1 MSERFPSTY
10 AVLQQ
15 YGVDRRTFFK
25 YCTSLAAMMGL
36 EASMVPKVMAAME
49 NKPRIPVIWLHGLE
63 CTCCSESF
71 IRSSHPIA
79 QDLIL
84 NMISLD
90 YDETLQAAAGEQAE
104 EIRRK
109 IMKDHK
115 GQYLLAVEGNA
126 PTRDGGVYCTVGG
139 QSFLDILKETAE
151 DAKAI
156 VAWGACA
163 SYGCVQNAKPNPTG
177 A

>member
-10 AVLQQ
+10 SVLAQH
-15 YGVDRRTFFK
+15 GVDRRTFFK
-25 YCTSLAAMMGL
+25 YCTSLAALMGL
-36 EASMVPKVMAAME
+36 EATMVPKVVAAME

-79 QDLIL
+79 QDILL

-90 YDETLQAAAGEQAE
+90 YDDTLQAAAGDQVE

-109 IMKDHK
+109 IMKDYK
-115 GQYLLAVEGNA
+115 GQYLPWRA
-126 PTRDGGVYCTVGG
+126 TRHIDNRLVGHDLVNRLGAGGVRLGVLHAAVRC
-139 QSFLDILKETAE
+139 A
-151 DAKAI
+151 
-156 VAWGACA
+156 GA
-163 SYGCVQNAKPNPTG
+163 
-177 A
+177 